1 MHVSPLSPLRGRGVT
16 TLYAW
21 LFDAYPSDAGITT
34 WWIDADGRP
43 RALCDDLAPAFYVQG
58 PRSDLHDLCLW
69 LRAQA
74 FSPLD
79 LRRTERTDL
88 FLDRAVEVLEVRV
101 PQPAVFTR
109 LFRQTADAFPNLTYY
124 DADIPLPQRY
134 VLTRGIFPLAYCAI
148 EHQAGRI
155 TAIQLLDSPWEPE
168 YRLPPL
174 KVMALRMAGELRD
187 PSRGHRGDLLV
198 EIDGRQHAFPR
209 RHSRQLVLGV
219 RRLLEQHDPDL
230 LITAY
235 GDSYLLPRL
244 LELSRHYGIPLPL
257 NRDPHQAVAHKA
269 AHSYFSYGRVVFRDE
284 QHLLYGRWHIDRQNA
299 FLADDYGLEGSLEIA
314 RLTGLPVQTVARV
327 STGTGISAMQ
337 VNTAWRR
344 GVLVPWQKRQPESL
358 KTANDLLLADK
369 GGLVYN
375 PIVGL
380 HEHVAELDFSAMY
393 PSIMVRFNLSPETVG
408 AACCEGTPV
417 PEIGTPVCSHRQ
429 GLVPETLAPLL
440 EKRFRYKA
448 LIRQLPEDDPRKE
461 IYRRRYSAHKWL
473 LVTCFG
479 YLGYKNARFGRIEAH
494 EAVTAY
500 GREVLLRAKELV
512 EERGFRVLHLYV
524 DGLWIE
530 KPGAHLRPDYDALLE
545 EIHQRTGLHI
555 ALEGVYRWVA
565 FLPSRVE
572 PRISVANRYFGAFE
586 DGTVKVRG
594 IEARR
599 HDTPRFIRETQLGM
613 LDILAEGRDAAGFRQ
628 TVPDAIR
635 YVRRRLRTLRDGQVA
650 LKDLVVT
657 HRLARQP
664 GEVVVRTAAARVAQQ
679 LTQVGVQ
686 LSPGESL
693 RFVYVPGPEKARAW
707 ELIEGDPPYD
717 LQAYTELLLRA
728 VESLLLPVGVDR
740 RMLDLWLIGNAGYW
754 GPPGILP
761 PPGADGH
768 TPLLA
773 AATRVPTLRPALRAA
788 VTSPLA
794 RPAPSTTVKV
804 SPSQIHGF
812 KPTPDVSALAVP
824 VSDGIVCAERA
835 A

>member
-1 MHVSPLSPLRGRGVT
+1 VT

-21 LFDAYPSDAGITT
+21 LFDAYPSDAGMTT
-34 WWIDADGRP
+34 WWIDADGGAH
-43 RALCDDLAPAFYVQG
+43 ALCDDLTPAFYVRG
-58 PRSDLHDLCLW
+58 PRPDLHDLCVW

-74 FSPLD
+74 FSPIK

-88 FLDRAVEVLEVRV
+88 FLDRAVEVLKVGV
-101 PQPAVFTR
+101 GQPAAFTR
-109 LFRQTADAFPNLTYY
+109 LFRQTADAFPHLTYY

-155 TAIQLLDSPWEPE
+155 VDLQPLDTPWEPE

-174 KVMALRMAGELRD
+174 RVMALRLAGELRD

-198 EIDGRQHAFPR
+198 EIDGRQHIFPR

-219 RRLLEQHDPDL
+219 RHLLEQHDPDL
-230 LITAY
+230 LVTAY

-244 LELSRHYGIPLPL
+244 LALSEHFHIPLPL
-257 NRDPHQAVAHKA
+257 NRDLRQTVAHKS
-269 AHSYFSYGRVVFRDE
+269 AHSYFSYGRIVFRNE
-284 QHLLYGRWHIDRQNA
+284 QHLLHGRWHIDRQNA

-358 KTANDLLLADK
+358 KTVGDLLVADK

-380 HEHVAELDFSAMY
+380 HQHVAELDFSAMY

-440 EKRFRYKA
+440 EKRFHYKA

-545 EIHQRTGLHI
+545 DIHQRTGLHI
-555 ALEGVYRWVA
+555 GLEGVYRWVA

-572 PRISVANRYFGAFE
+572 PRISVANRYFGAFD
-586 DGTVKVRG
+586 DGSVKVRG

-613 LDILAEGRDAAGFRQ
+613 LDILAEGRDVAGFRQ

-635 YVRRRLRTLRDGQVA
+635 YVRRRLHSLRTGQVA
-650 LKDLVVT
+650 LNDLVVT
-657 HRLARQP
+657 HRLAREP
-664 GEVVVRTAAARVAQQ
+664 SEFVVRTAAARVAQQ
-679 LTQVGVQ
+679 LTQAGVR

-707 ELIEGDPPYD
+707 ELVEGSPPYD
-717 LQAYTELLLRA
+717 PQAYIELLLRA

-740 RMLDLWLIGNAGYW
+740 RMLDLWLIGDAGYW
-754 GPPGILP
+754 GPPGTLP
-761 PPGADGH
+761 PPGVDGH
-768 TPLLA
+768 APLLA
-773 AATRVPTLRPALRAA
+773 HRSPSAVATLLRPALRPVTGGPVRPNPPPVYLVAA
-788 VTSPLA
+788 DEAAYP
-794 RPAPSTTVKV
+794 
-804 SPSQIHGF
+804 
-812 KPTPDVSALAVP
+812 ALA
-824 VSDGIVCAERA
+824 A
-835 A
+835 

>member
-1 MHVSPLSPLRGRGVT
+1 M
-16 TLYAW
+16 
-21 LFDAYPSDAGITT
+21 
-34 WWIDADGRP
+34 
-43 RALCDDLAPAFYVQG
+43 FYVRG
-58 PRSDLHDLCLW
+58 PRSDLHDLCVW

-74 FSPLD
+74 FPPTA

-88 FLDRAVEVLEVRV
+88 FLDRAIEVLEVGV
-101 PQPAVFTR
+101 GQPAAFTR
-109 LFRQTADAFPNLTYY
+109 LFRQTADAFPHLTYY

-134 VLTRGIFPLAYCAI
+134 VLTRSIFPLAYCAI
-148 EHQAGRI
+148 EHQAGQI
-155 TAIQLLDSPWEPE
+155 VDLQPLDTPWEPE

-174 KVMALRMAGELRD
+174 RVMALRLAGELRD

-198 EIDGRQHAFPR
+198 EIDGRQHTFPR

-219 RRLLEQHDPDL
+219 RHLLEQHDPDL
-230 LITAY
+230 LVTAY

-244 LELSRHYGIPLPL
+244 LALSEHFHIPLPL
-257 NRDPHQAVAHKA
+257 NRDLRQAVAHKA
-269 AHSYFSYGRVVFRDE
+269 AHSYFSYGRIVFRNE

-358 KTANDLLLADK
+358 KTVGDLLVADK

-380 HEHVAELDFSAMY
+380 HQHVAELDFSAMY

-408 AACCEGTPV
+408 ATCCEGTPV

-440 EKRFRYKA
+440 EKRFHYKA

-512 EERGFRVLHLYV
+512 EERGYRVLHLYV

-545 EIHQRTGLHI
+545 DIHQRTGLHI
-555 ALEGVYRWVA
+555 GLEGVYRWVA

-572 PRISVANRYFGAFE
+572 PRISVANRYFGAFD
-586 DGTVKVRG
+586 DGSVKVRG

-613 LDILAEGRDAAGFRQ
+613 LDILAEGRDVAGFRE

-635 YVRRRLRTLRDGQVA
+635 YVRRRLRSLRTGQVA
-650 LKDLVVT
+650 LNDLIVT
-657 HRLARQP
+657 HRLAREP
-664 GEVVVRTAAARVAQQ
+664 SEFVVRTAAARVAQQ
-679 LTQVGVQ
+679 LTQAGVR

-707 ELIEGDPPYD
+707 ELVEGSPPYD
-717 LQAYTELLLRA
+717 PQAYTELLLRA

-740 RMLDLWLIGNAGYW
+740 RMLDLWLIGDAGYW
-754 GPPGILP
+754 GPPGTLP
-761 PPGADGH
+761 PPGVDGH
-768 TPLLA
+768 APLLA
-773 AATRVPTLRPALRAA
+773 SAVRAAILRPALRGPVAPA
-788 VTSPLA
+788 QATPAPWSIAKRPPPSSPRDSLVILPDTSPAHPQDA
-794 RPAPSTTVKV
+794 R
-804 SPSQIHGF
+804 
-812 KPTPDVSALAVP
+812 VP
-824 VSDGIVCAERA
+824 RS
-835 A
+835 